1 MNYIQRLGAS
11 ARAAQADLSAAGT
24 MLRNDA
30 LLEIAHILR
39 RCSGEITAANARDIK
54 AAEAKGLD
62 TDILDR
68 LRLTERKIEAMAQL
82 CEELSTLDD
91 PVGEIL
97 GGEVRPNGMRVQ
109 RVRSPIGV
117 VGVIYETRPD
127 LTAQAAALCI
137 KSGNAVILRGA
148 REAYQTNKCFV
159 ELMRRAV
166 GLAGLPQDIIQ
177 FVEDTDRGTAIE
189 MMQARGS
196 IDLLIPRGGAQ
207 FVRAVVKTAQIPVI
221 ETGGGSA
228 HVYVDAGAEIDMA
241 AEIIENGITMRRSDC
256 GGVGC
261 CLVHRYAAEDLLP
274 KLKERLDEQ
283 GVRIRGCELTRV
295 ILGADSAGQVTETDF
310 EGDSGDGILAVKVT
324 DGLGEAIEHIQ
335 RYGRGL
341 AECIV
346 TESVFSEEEFQK
358 RIDAAA
364 VYVNCSVSLIGGNDL
379 GMGAD
384 VGITAGRLHARGPIG
399 LKDLTTVKW
408 LINGDGQMRD

>member
-11 ARAAQADLSAAGT
+11 AHSAQADLAAAASV
-24 MLRNDA
+24 LRNDA
-30 LLEIAHILR
+30 LLEIAHTLR
-39 RCSGEITAANARDIK
+39 RCSGDVVTANVRDIK
-54 AAEAKGLD
+54 NAKAKGAD
-62 TDILDR
+62 SDILDR
-68 LRLTERKIEAMAQL
+68 LRTTETKIEDMAQL
-82 CEELSTLDD
+82 CEELCAQPD
-91 PVGEIL
+91 PVGEVMS
-97 GGEVRPNGMRVQ
+97 GELRPNGMRVQ
-109 RVRSPIGV
+109 RVRVPIGV

-127 LTAQAAALCI
+127 VTVQAAALCL

-148 REAYQTNKCFV
+148 REAFDTNKCLV
-159 ELMRRAV
+159 QLMRRAV
-166 GLAGLPQDIIQ
+166 GLAGLPEDIIQ
-177 FVEDTDRGTAIE
+177 LVEDTDRGTAIE

-207 FVRAVVKTAQIPVI
+207 FVRAVVKTASVPVI
-221 ETGGGSA
+221 ETGGGSS

-241 AEIIENGITMRRSDC
+241 AEIIENGITMRRSYC

-283 GVRIRGCELTRV
+283 GIRIRGCEMTRV
-295 ILGADSAGQVTETDF
+295 ILGERGVGQVTETDF
-310 EGDSGDGILAVKVT
+310 EGESGDEVLAVRVT
-324 DGLGEAIEHIQ
+324 DDLGEAIEHIQ

-346 TESVFSEEEFQK
+346 TDSIFSAEEFQK

-364 VYVNCSVSLIGGNDL
+364 VYVNCSVSLIGGSDL
-379 GMGAD
+379 GLGAD
-384 VGITAGRLHARGPIG
+384 IGITSGKLHARGPVG
-399 LKDLTTVKW
+399 TRELTTVKW